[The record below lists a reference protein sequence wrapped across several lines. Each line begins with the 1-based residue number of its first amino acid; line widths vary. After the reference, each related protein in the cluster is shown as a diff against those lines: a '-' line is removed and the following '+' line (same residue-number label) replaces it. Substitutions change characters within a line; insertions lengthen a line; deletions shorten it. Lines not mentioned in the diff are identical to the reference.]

1 MGLATGYLALLPA
14 LLWSLGSVAFVLAPF
29 FLLAAAA
36 LFVAVFV
43 FAAAWFAHLSLAELA
58 ALRAASPPPVL
69 PAAPTTLE
77 SPLPGPAS

>member
-1 MGLATGYLALLPA
+1 
-14 LLWSLGSVAFVLAPF
+14 VLAPF

-58 ALRAASPPPVL
+58 ALRAASPPPATPV
-69 PAAPTTLE
+69 PLE